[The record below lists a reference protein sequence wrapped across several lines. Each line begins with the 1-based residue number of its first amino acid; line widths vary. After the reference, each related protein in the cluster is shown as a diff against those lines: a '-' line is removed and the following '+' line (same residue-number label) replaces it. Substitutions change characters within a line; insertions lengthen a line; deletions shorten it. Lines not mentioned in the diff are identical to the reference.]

1 MKKIFL
7 PLILVSLFLSGA
19 APASAIDYAPLE
31 PLPGLQGVQNIDFPQ
46 FLGAVFKLLI
56 TAGALFAVILLVWGG
71 IAYILSGGGV
81 EVGEAKKRIWAALY
95 GFLILV
101 GAWLMLYTINPTL
114 LNFNLSSIGSLS
126 GNPAT
131 NQNTSGNSGTINITV
146 NGGGIP
152 IYTSGSGL
160 TSQAQINKYQE
171 QCASKGL
178 TFKPTSNTG
187 EDPAGEYTYYACQ

>member
-7 PLILVSLFLSGA
+7 PLILASLFLSDA

-126 GNPAT
+126 GS
-131 NQNTSGNSGTINITV
+131 NQTTTSQGTSNGGSGEITIGGGTGVVIYDSMPVTADQMTKYQQECAKNGQVFKQVDSGTDSA
-146 NGGGIP
+146 GS
-152 IYTSGSGL
+152 YT
-160 TSQAQINKYQE
+160 
-171 QCASKGL
+171 
-178 TFKPTSNTG
+178 
-187 EDPAGEYTYYACQ
+187 EYKCQ